1 MQPLRCFLKVFKV
14 LPDFLGL
21 FLAQFV
27 SWPSTGKL
35 ETVITGNE
43 FTQGCIGEVECPGE
57 A

>member
-1 MQPLRCFLKVFKV
+1 MES
-14 LPDFLGL
+14 LPALPSQIMVTFGL

-35 ETVITGNE
+35 ETGITGNE
-43 FTQGCIGEVECPGE
+43 FTQGCVGEVECPGE

>member
-1 MQPLRCFLKVFKV
+1 MVT
-14 LPDFLGL
+14 FLGL

-35 ETVITGNE
+35 ETVVTGNE